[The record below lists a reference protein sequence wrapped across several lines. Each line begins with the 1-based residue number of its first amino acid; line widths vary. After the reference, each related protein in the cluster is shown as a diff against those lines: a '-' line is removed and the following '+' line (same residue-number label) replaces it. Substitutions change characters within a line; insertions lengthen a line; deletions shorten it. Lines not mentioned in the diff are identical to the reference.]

1 MLFASRR
8 CTLVTVLEILSR
20 KGVTFCVMPDHSR
33 QVRSGIS
40 FSRPTQHGGWFFRSL
55 ICPPSFAVRH
65 GCIVADWSPKIAG
78 PLERNEIRLG
88 P

>member
-40 FSRPTQHGGWFFRSL
+40 FFRPPYPFAPFFKNK
-55 ICPPSFAVRH
+55 
-65 GCIVADWSPKIAG
+65 DWLDANTFEDS
-78 PLERNEIRLG
+78 E
-88 P
+88 

>member
-33 QVRSGIS
+33 PGPQRNQLLQTALSL
-40 FSRPTQHGGWFFRSL
+40 RSL
-55 ICPPSFAVRH
+55 FKNKGLARRQY
-65 GCIVADWSPKIAG
+65 A
-78 PLERNEIRLG
+78 
-88 P
+88 

>member
-40 FSRPTQHGGWFFRSL
+40 FFRPLYPALSLRSL
-55 ICPPSFAVRH
+55 FKNKGWLDANT
-65 GCIVADWSPKIAG
+65 
-78 PLERNEIRLG
+78 LEDSE
-88 P
+88 